1 MNFRVVYVLILAL
14 YIIYVLF
21 SSFQLIVNDVS
32 FISWIIST
40 TGGGLLLYAFTKI
53 YHRKNVQPD
62 MRQSTNGD
70 VLFICLCL
78 FLIIIIILKILTRLS
93 GSVYW

>member
-1 MNFRVVYVLILAL
+1 MKFRFIYVLTFAL
-14 YIIYVLF
+14 YLLYVLF
-21 SSFQLIVNDVS
+21 SSFQLIVNNVS
-32 FISWIIST
+32 FISWIVSS
-40 TGGGLLLYAFTKI
+40 TGGGLLLYVFSKI
-53 YHRKNVQPD
+53 YHKKSYQED

-93 GSVYW
+93 GAVYW